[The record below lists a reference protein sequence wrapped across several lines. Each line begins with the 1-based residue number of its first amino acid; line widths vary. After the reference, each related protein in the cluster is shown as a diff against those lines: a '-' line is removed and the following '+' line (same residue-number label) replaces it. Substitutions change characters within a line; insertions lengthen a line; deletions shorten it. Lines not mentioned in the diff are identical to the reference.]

1 MRGRSSDDSP
11 YKEPG
16 TSRAGTP
23 RRRGGTAKRRS
34 ATSSS
39 GSTPSPRG
47 KTAASGRP
55 APHSAAA
62 DAKHP
67 EGHPPA
73 AKKSRRGRKRR
84 GGGGAPPVE
93 LTSHPTSRK
102 AFVNTRHWLLE
113 EYGPFC
119 AYCGT
124 RHPDR
129 SMTLDHVAP

>member
-16 TSRAGTP
+16 TSRAGAP
-23 RRRGGTAKRRS
+23 RRRGGRGGKR
-34 ATSSS
+34 A
-39 GSTPSPRG
+39 
-47 KTAASGRP
+47 TAAAPAAKPKPKPASARP
-55 APHSAAA
+55 VHHTAAA
-62 DAKHP
+62 HAKHP
-67 EGHPPA
+67 EGHAPA
-73 AKKSRRGRKRR
+73 PRKSRRGRKRK

-119 AYCGT
+119 AYCGK
-124 RHPDR
+124 R
-129 SMTLDHVAP
+129 